1 MAKKLNEVCSCG
13 SGKKYGECC
22 GKNEPC
28 SCGSGK
34 KASECCYK
42 SKAAGKGCC

>member
-1 MAKKLNEVCSCG
+1 MAEKTAKEKLDAVCSCG

-22 GKNEPC
+22 GRNAPC

-34 KASECCYK
+34 RAGECCYK
-42 SKAAGKGCC
+42 GK